1 MAGSESLV
9 LGENEGKNVSFPRQF
24 FSRALLSEGL
34 EQAAH
39 GHTTSLQKSSLP
51 FELAP
56 HPP

>member
-1 MAGSESLV
+1 MVGSESLV
-9 LGENEGKNVSFPRQF
+9 RGENEGKNVSFPRQF

-39 GHTTSLQKSSLP
+39 GHTTSVP